1 MKQKSSVKIAAPS
14 LGVALIPIV
23 LTIALLAVQIF
34 YYDDFTPHIALAIG
48 FAITALVGWSQ
59 GYRWKDIESGAF
71 HVLHVAMP
79 SIATL
84 IVVGMLVSTWISS
97 GTVPLLIYYGL
108 ELIDPAWFLAAA
120 MLLCSVVS
128 LSIGTSWTTVGT
140 VGLALVGIGTAF
152 DIPVY
157 WTAGAVVSG
166 AFFGDKI
173 SPLSDTTNLAAAVTE
188 TNVFDHIR
196 NMMPTTIPAMAIAF
210 LIYLI
215 VGGQTAADA
224 SQLEQIALFKEGL
237 SNHFDLGVLPL
248 IPLLVVMG
256 LAFFK
261 VSPIPALFTGFV
273 LGAFVAVYNYGY
285 NLNEVLTFAHSGFKI
300 STESPSLDSLLNRG
314 GVSSMT
320 WVVTLMMFALAF
332 GGALER
338 TRCLESVVQSI
349 MHMTK
354 GFRGL
359 QSSAI
364 CTSIATNAVSGDVYL
379 SIALPGRMYGPEYD
393 KQGYSRLNLSRA
405 IEEGGTLVSPL
416 IPWNAGGA
424 FVMGTLGLTVTSGDY
439 SALLYAPLAFA
450 CWLSPVI
457 GILYAQ
463 TGWFSL
469 RADAGHDDNEYKE
482 GVDLVSDGRQVDSR
496 QAGKGVI

>member
-1 MKQKSSVKIAAPS
+1 MINTKSPEITMPSVGI
-14 LGVALIPIV
+14 ALIPI
-23 LTIALLAVQIF
+23 LSTIALLGIQIF

-48 FAITALVGWSQ
+48 FAITAIVGWSQ
-59 GYRWKDIESGAF
+59 GYRWKDIEAGAF
-71 HVLHVAMP
+71 HVIHVAMP

-84 IVVGMLVSTWISS
+84 IVVGMLLSTWIAS
-97 GTVPLLIYYGL
+97 GTVPTLIYYGL
-108 ELIDPAWFLAAA
+108 EVIDPSWFLAAT

-128 LSIGTSWTTVGT
+128 LSIGSSWTTVGT
-140 VGLALVGIGTAF
+140 VGLALIGIGTAF
-152 DIPVY
+152 GVPIY

-196 NMMPTTIPAMAIAF
+196 NMMPTTVPAMVIAF
-210 LIYLI
+210 IIYLL
-215 VGGQTAADA
+215 VGGNASDT
-224 SQLEQIALFKEGL
+224 SQLDQITSFKAGL
-237 SNHFDLGVLPL
+237 DEHFQLGLLPLLPL
-248 IPLLVVMG
+248 IVVMA

-261 VSPIPALFTGFV
+261 TSPIPALFIGFI
-273 LGAFVAVYNYGY
+273 LGAAVAWFNYGY
-285 NLNEVLTFAHSGFKI
+285 NLNEILTFAHSGFKI
-300 STESPSLDSLLNRG
+300 ETNNGALDSLLNRG

-338 TRCLESVVQSI
+338 TRCLEAVMHKVSHLTQSY
-349 MHMTK
+349 K
-354 GFRGL
+354 GL
-359 QSSAI
+359 QTNAI
-364 CTSIATNAVSGDVYL
+364 LTSITTNAVSGDVYL

-393 KQGYSRLNLSRA
+393 RLGYSRLNLSRA

-424 FVMGTLGLTVTSGDY
+424 FVMGTLGLTVASGDY
-439 SALLYAPLAFA
+439 SALMYAPLAFA

-457 GILYAQ
+457 GIIYAQ
-463 TGWFSL
+463 LGLFSIK
-469 RADAGHDDNEYKE
+469 API
-482 GVDLVSDGRQVDSR
+482 VSDS
-496 QAGKGVI
+496 AGAASTTKNRESVEA

>member
-1 MKQKSSVKIAAPS
+1 MKQTTTNPVTIPS

-23 LTIALLAVQIF
+23 LTIGLLGIQLF

-59 GYRWKDIESGAF
+59 GSRWKDIESGAF

-84 IVVGMLVSTWISS
+84 IVVGMLVSTWIAS
-97 GTVPLLIYYGL
+97 GTVPTLIYYGL
-108 ELIDPAWFLAAA
+108 ELIDPQWFLAASM
-120 MLLCSVVS
+120 MLCAVVS
-128 LSIGTSWTTVGT
+128 VSIGTSWTTVGT
-140 VGLALVGIGTAF
+140 VGLALIGIGSAF

-188 TNVFDHIR
+188 TNVFDHIK
-196 NMMPTTIPAMAIAF
+196 NMMPTTIPSMVIAF
-210 LIYLI
+210 IIYLF
-215 VGGQTAADA
+215 VGGSSVSDL
-224 SQLEQIALFKEGL
+224 SQLEQITTFKQGL
-237 SNHFDLGVLPL
+237 ADNFDIGFLPL
-248 IPLLVVMG
+248 LPLVVVMG

-261 VSPIPALFTGFV
+261 VSPIPALFAGFI
-273 LGAFVAVYNYGY
+273 LGGLIAAGNYGY
-285 NLNEVLTFAHSGFKI
+285 NFNEVLTFAHSGFKI
-300 STESPSLDSLLNRG
+300 ETGTDSLNSLLNRG
-314 GVSSMT
+314 GVTSMT
-320 WVVTLMMFALAF
+320 WVITLMMFALAF

-338 TRCLESVVQSI
+338 TGCLQSVVGAI
-349 MHMTK
+349 MRTTK
-354 GFRGL
+354 SFRGL
-359 QSSAI
+359 QTNAI
-364 CTSIATNAVSGDVYL
+364 LTSVATNVVSGDVYL
-379 SIALPGRMYGPEYD
+379 SIALPGRMYGPEYN
-393 KQGYSRLNLSRA
+393 KLGYSRLNLSRA

-424 FVMGTLGLTVTSGDY
+424 FVMGALGLSVTSGDY
-439 SALLYAPLAFA
+439 SALLYIPLAFA

-463 TGWFSL
+463 TGWFCKTAETEEELGQNSAQSA
-469 RADAGHDDNEYKE
+469 ADNKIE
-482 GVDLVSDGRQVDSR
+482 G
-496 QAGKGVI
+496 AI

>member
-1 MKQKSSVKIAAPS
+1 MQQENTSVIPAPS
-14 LGVALIPIV
+14 LAVALIPIV
-23 LTIALLAVQIF
+23 LTVALLGIQIF
-34 YYDDFTPHIALAIG
+34 YYDDFTPHIALALG
-48 FAITALVGWSQ
+48 FAITALVGWAQ
-59 GYRWKDIESGAF
+59 GYRWKDIEAGAF

-79 SIATL
+79 SVATL
-84 IVVGMLVSTWISS
+84 IVVGMLVASWIAS
-97 GTVPLLIYYGL
+97 GTVPMLIYYGL
-108 ELIDPAWFLAAA
+108 EFIDPSWFLAAS

-128 LSIGTSWTTVGT
+128 LSLGTSWTTVGT
-140 VGLALVGIGTAF
+140 VGLALVGVGTAF
-152 DIPVY
+152 GIPIY

-196 NMMPTTIPAMAIAF
+196 NMMPTTVPAMLIAF
-210 LIYLI
+210 LIYLF
-215 VGGQTAADA
+215 VGAPQVTDVA
-224 SQLEQIALFKEGL
+224 QLEQIAQYKAGL
-237 SNHFDLGVLPL
+237 LANFDMGLLPVL
-248 IPLLVVMG
+248 PLLVVMA

-273 LGAFVAVYNYGY
+273 LGALVAAVNYGY
-285 NLNEVLTFAHSGFKI
+285 NFNELLTFAHSGFKV
-300 STESPSLDSLLNRG
+300 STENAELDKLLNRG

-320 WVVTLMMFALAF
+320 WTVTLIMFALAF

-338 TRCLESVVQSI
+338 TRCLEAVVNAILRLTS
-349 MHMTK
+349 

-359 QSSAI
+359 QTSAI
-364 CTSIATNAVSGDVYL
+364 VTSTVTNVVSGDVYL
-379 SIALPGRMYGPEYD
+379 SIALPGRMYGPDYD
-393 KQGYSRLNLSRA
+393 RLGYSRLNLSRA

-424 FVMGTLGLTVTSGDY
+424 FVMGALGLSVGAGDY

-457 GILYAQ
+457 GIFYAQ
-463 TGWFSL
+463 FGLFSL
-469 RADAGHDDNEYKE
+469 KAEPKKAEAGASAALSAQSAEAVE
-482 GVDLVSDGRQVDSR
+482 PR
-496 QAGKGVI
+496 

>member
-1 MKQKSSVKIAAPS
+1 MNDEPIKQIAVPPLS
-14 LGVALIPIV
+14 LALIPII
-23 LTIALLAVQIF
+23 LTIGLLGLQIF
-34 YYDDFTPHIALAIG
+34 YYDDFTPHIPLAIG
-48 FAITALVGWSQ
+48 FAITALVGWTQ
-59 GYRWKDIESGAF
+59 GYRWKDIETGAF

-108 ELIDPAWFLAAA
+108 ELIDPAWFLAAS

-140 VGLALVGIGTAF
+140 IGLALIGIGAAF
-152 DIPVY
+152 GIPVY

-166 AFFGDKI
+166 AFFGDKV

-196 NMMPTTIPAMAIAF
+196 NMMPTTIPAMLIAF
-210 LIYLI
+210 TIYLF
-215 VGGQTAADA
+215 VGGQATTDAA
-224 SQLEQIALFKEGL
+224 QLAQIAQFKEGL
-237 SNHFDLGVLPL
+237 NAHFDLGFLPL
-248 IPLLVVMG
+248 IPLIAVMA

-261 VSPIPALFTGFV
+261 ISPIPALFVGFV
-273 LGAFVAVYNYGY
+273 LGAAVAVINYGY

-300 STESPSLDSLLNRG
+300 STGTASLDSLLNRG

-338 TRCLESVVQSI
+338 TRCLEAVVGAI
-349 MHMTK
+349 MRMTK

-359 QSSAI
+359 QTSAI
-364 CTSIATNAVSGDVYL
+364 LTSVATNAVSGDVYL
-379 SIALPGRMYGPEYD
+379 SIALPGRMYGPEYS
-393 KQGYSRLNLSRA
+393 KLGYSRLNLSRA

-424 FVMGTLGLTVTSGDY
+424 FVMGTLGLTVVAGDY
-439 SALLYAPLAFA
+439 SALLYIPLAFA

-457 GILYAQ
+457 GIIYAQ
-463 TGWFSL
+463 TGWFSK
-469 RADAGHDDNEYKE
+469 RAEPSETGAGPNTQNNNRKSNAE
-482 GVDLVSDGRQVDSR
+482 GI
-496 QAGKGVI
+496 A

>member
-1 MKQKSSVKIAAPS
+1 MKQQAPQNAMPN
-14 LGVALIPIV
+14 LWVALIPIV
-23 LTIALLAVQIF
+23 LTIGLLGLQIF

-48 FAITALVGWSQ
+48 FAITGLVGWSQ
-59 GYRWKDIESGAF
+59 GYRWKDIEAGAF

-84 IVVGMLVSTWISS
+84 IVVGMLVSTWIAS

-108 ELIDPAWFLAAA
+108 EMIDPAWFLAAS

-128 LSIGTSWTTVGT
+128 LSIGSSWTTVGT
-140 VGLALVGIGTAF
+140 IGLALVGIGTAF
-152 DIPVY
+152 GIPLY

-166 AFFGDKI
+166 SFFGDKI

-196 NMMPTTIPAMAIAF
+196 NMMPTTIPAMVIAF
-210 LIYLI
+210 VIYLL
-215 VGGQTAADA
+215 VGGQASVDA
-224 SQLEQIALFKEGL
+224 SQLEQIRLYKAGL
-237 SNHFDLGVLPL
+237 SEHFDLGFLPL
-248 IPLLVVMG
+248 IPLLAVIGM
-256 LAFFK
+256 AFFK

-273 LGAFVAVYNYGY
+273 MGGLVAAVNYGY
-285 NLNEVLTFAHSGFKI
+285 GLNDILTIAHSGFKI
-300 STESPSLDSLLNRG
+300 STDSDALDSLLNRG
-314 GVSSMT
+314 GVASMT

-338 TRCLESVVQSI
+338 TRCLESVVSAI
-349 MHMTK
+349 MQRIR

-359 QSSAI
+359 QTNAI
-364 CTSIATNAVSGDVYL
+364 LTSVATNIVSGDVYL
-379 SIALPGRMYGPEYD
+379 SIALPGRMYGPEYN
-393 KQGYSRLNLSRA
+393 KLGYSRLNLSRA

-424 FVMGTLGLTVTSGDY
+424 FVIGALGLTVVSGDY
-439 SALLYAPLAFA
+439 SNLLYAPLAFA
-450 CWLSPVI
+450 CWLSPAI

-463 TGWFSL
+463 TGWFSR
-469 RADAGHDDNEYKE
+469 RADDSEVPVPGGPTQDN
-482 GVDLVSDGRQVDSR
+482 GVTPMTQTV
-496 QAGKGVI
+496 KGLA

>member
-1 MKQKSSVKIAAPS
+1 MTKEPTAPIGMPN
-14 LGVALIPIV
+14 LWVALIPIA
-23 LTIALLAVQIF
+23 LTIGLLALQIF
-34 YYDDFTPHIALAIG
+34 YYNDFTPHIALAIG
-48 FAITALVGWSQ
+48 IAITGLVGWAQ

-84 IVVGMLVSTWISS
+84 ILVGMLVSTWIAS

-108 ELIDPAWFLAAA
+108 ELIDPVWFLAAS

-128 LSIGTSWTTVGT
+128 LSIGSSWTTVGT

-152 DIPVY
+152 GIPLY

-188 TNVFDHIR
+188 TNVFAHIR
-196 NMMPTTIPAMAIAF
+196 NMMPTTVPAMLIAF
-210 LIYLI
+210 VIYLL
-215 VGGQTAADA
+215 VGGQSSVDAA
-224 SQLEQIALFKEGL
+224 QLEQIRLFKEGL
-237 SNHFDLGVLPL
+237 SSHFDMGFLPL
-248 IPLLVVMG
+248 IPLLVVMA

-261 VSPIPALFTGFV
+261 VSPLPALFTGFV
-273 LGAFVAVYNYGY
+273 LGGLVAFINYDY
-285 NLNEVLTFAHSGFKI
+285 NLNQLLTFAHSGFTI
-300 STESPSLDSLLNRG
+300 SSGTEALDSLLNRG
-314 GVSSMT
+314 GVTSMT

-338 TRCLESVVQSI
+338 TRCLESVVSSI
-349 MHMTK
+349 MRLSK
-354 GFRGL
+354 SFRGL
-359 QSSAI
+359 QTNAI
-364 CTSIATNAVSGDVYL
+364 LTSVATNAVSGDVYL

-393 KQGYSRLNLSRA
+393 RLGYSRLNLSRA

-424 FVMGTLGLTVTSGDY
+424 FVIGTLGLTVVSGDY
-439 SALLYAPLAFA
+439 SNLLYAPLAFA

-463 TGWFSL
+463 TGWFSK
-469 RADAGHDDNEYKE
+469 RAEDDQADA
-482 GVDLVSDGRQVDSR
+482 DSR
-496 QAGKGVI
+496 HSAGNPLLTAAEEVA

>member
-1 MKQKSSVKIAAPS
+1 MNQKTTNKVAIPS

-23 LTIALLAVQIF
+23 LTIGLLGIQLF

-59 GYRWKDIESGAF
+59 GHKWKDIESGAF

-84 IVVGMLVSTWISS
+84 IVVGMLVSTWIAS
-97 GTVPLLIYYGL
+97 GTVPTLIYYGL
-108 ELIDPAWFLAAA
+108 ELIDPKWFLAAS

-128 LSIGTSWTTVGT
+128 VSIGTSWTTVGT
-140 VGLALVGIGTAF
+140 VGLALIGIGSAF

-188 TNVFDHIR
+188 TNVFNHIK
-196 NMMPTTIPAMAIAF
+196 NMMPTTIPSMIIAF
-210 LIYLI
+210 IIYLF
-215 VGGQTAADA
+215 VGGSSVSDL
-224 SQLEQIALFKEGL
+224 SQLEQINTFKQGL
-237 SNHFDLGVLPL
+237 ADNFSIGLLPL
-248 IPLLVVMG
+248 LPLVVVMT

-261 VSPIPALFTGFV
+261 VSPIPALFAGFI
-273 LGAFVAVYNYGY
+273 LGALVAAGNYGY
-285 NLNEVLTFAHSGFKI
+285 NFNEILTFAHSGFKI
-300 STESPSLDSLLNRG
+300 ETGTDSLNSLLNRG
-314 GVSSMT
+314 GVTSMT
-320 WVVTLMMFALAF
+320 WVITLMMFALAF

-338 TRCLESVVQSI
+338 TGCLESVVSAI
-349 MHMTK
+349 MRTTK
-354 GFRGL
+354 SFRGL
-359 QSSAI
+359 QTNAI
-364 CTSIATNAVSGDVYL
+364 LTSVATNVVSGDVYL

-393 KQGYSRLNLSRA
+393 KLGYSRLNLSRA

-424 FVMGTLGLTVTSGDY
+424 FVMGALGLTLTAGDY
-439 SALLYAPLAFA
+439 SALLYIPLSFA

-457 GILYAQ
+457 GIIYAQ
-463 TGWFSL
+463 TGWFCKAAEIENTSMQQN
-469 RADAGHDDNEYKE
+469 AKQGSNSKNIE
-482 GVDLVSDGRQVDSR
+482 GAL
-496 QAGKGVI
+496 

>member
-1 MKQKSSVKIAAPS
+1 MNPKHSTNIAIPS
-14 LGVALIPIV
+14 LGVALIPII
-23 LTIALLAVQIF
+23 LTIGLLGIQIF

-48 FAITALVGWSQ
+48 FAITALVGWFQ
-59 GYRWKDIESGAF
+59 GFRWKDIEAGAF

-84 IVVGMLVSTWISS
+84 IVVGMLVSTWIAS
-97 GTVPLLIYYGL
+97 GTVPTLIYYGL
-108 ELIDPAWFLAAA
+108 ELISPEWFLAAT

-128 LSIGTSWTTVGT
+128 LSIGSSWTTVGT
-140 VGLALVGIGTAF
+140 VGLALVGIGSAF
-152 DIPVY
+152 GIPIY

-196 NMMPTTIPAMAIAF
+196 NMMPTTIPAMMIALIIYF
-210 LIYLI
+210 L
-215 VGGQTAADA
+215 VGGQNTADTT
-224 SQLEQIALFKEGL
+224 QLEQIDLFKQGL
-237 SNHFDLGVLPL
+237 DAHFDIGFLPM
-248 IPLLVVMG
+248 IPLLIVMIM
-256 LAFFK
+256 AFFK
-261 VSPIPALFTGFV
+261 VSPIPALFTGFI
-273 LGAFVAVYNYGY
+273 LGALVAVINYDY

-300 STESPSLDSLLNRG
+300 DTGAAYLDSLLNRG

-338 TRCLESVVQSI
+338 TGCLESVVGSI
-349 MHMTK
+349 MRTTK
-354 GFRGL
+354 SFRGL
-359 QSSAI
+359 QTNAI
-364 CTSIATNAVSGDVYL
+364 LTSIATNAVSGDVYL

-393 KQGYSRLNLSRA
+393 KLDYSRLNLSRA

-424 FVMGTLGLTVTSGDY
+424 FVMGTLGLAVTPGDY
-439 SALLYAPLAFA
+439 STLLYIPLAFA

-457 GILYAQ
+457 GIFYAQ
-463 TGWFSL
+463 TGWFSKREQVQNL
-469 RADAGHDDNEYKE
+469 GEKS
-482 GVDLVSDGRQVDSR
+482 DLQSGETAV
-496 QAGKGVI
+496 AHNKAKGII

>member
-1 MKQKSSVKIAAPS
+1 
-14 LGVALIPIV
+14 
-23 LTIALLAVQIF
+23 
-34 YYDDFTPHIALAIG
+34 
-48 FAITALVGWSQ
+48 
-59 GYRWKDIESGAF
+59 
-71 HVLHVAMP
+71 MP

-84 IVVGMLVSTWISS
+84 IVVGMLVSTWIAS

-108 ELIDPAWFLAAA
+108 ELIDPAWFLAAS
-120 MLLCSVVS
+120 MLLCSIVS

-140 VGLALVGIGTAF
+140 IGLALIGIGTAF

-188 TNVFDHIR
+188 QSVFDHIR
-196 NMMPTTIPAMAIAF
+196 NMMPTTIPAMLIAF
-210 LIYLI
+210 VIYLF
-215 VGGQTAADA
+215 VGGQTTENAA
-224 SQLEQIALFKEGL
+224 QLTQIALFKEGL
-237 SNHFDLGVLPL
+237 NTHFDLGFLPL
-248 IPLLVVMG
+248 LPILAVMG

-261 VSPIPALFTGFV
+261 VSPIPSLFTGFA
-273 LGAFVAVYNYGY
+273 LGALVAVLNYGY
-285 NLNEVLTFAHSGFKI
+285 NFNEILTFAHSGFKI
-300 STESPSLDSLLNRG
+300 TTGTDSLDSLLNRG

-338 TRCLESVVQSI
+338 TRCLEAVVRAI
-349 MHMTK
+349 LRMTK
-354 GFRGL
+354 GFKGL
-359 QSSAI
+359 QTSAI
-364 CTSIATNAVSGDVYL
+364 FTSIATNVVSGDVYL

-393 KQGYSRLNLSRA
+393 KIGYSRLNLSRA

-424 FVMGTLGLTVTSGDY
+424 FVIGTLGLTVTSSDY
-439 SALLYAPLAFA
+439 SVLLYIPLSFA

-457 GILYAQ
+457 GIIYAQ
-463 TGWFSL
+463 TGWFSKKARTGIRETKAL
-469 RADAGHDDNEYKE
+469 SNTVHSMDQKAE
-482 GVDLVSDGRQVDSR
+482 GVV
-496 QAGKGVI
+496 

>member
-1 MKQKSSVKIAAPS
+1 MPS
-14 LGVALIPIV
+14 LAVALIPIV
-23 LTIALLAVQIF
+23 LTIGLLGIQIF

-48 FAITALVGWSQ
+48 FAITALVGWAQ

-84 IVVGMLVSTWISS
+84 IVVGMLVSTWIAS
-97 GTVPLLIYYGL
+97 GTVPMLIYYGL
-108 ELIDPAWFLAAA
+108 ELIDPSWFLAAS

-128 LSIGTSWTTVGT
+128 LSIGSSWTTVGT
-140 VGLALVGIGTAF
+140 IGLALIGIGSAF
-152 DIPVY
+152 DIPIY

-166 AFFGDKI
+166 SFFGDKV

-196 NMMPTTIPAMAIAF
+196 NMMPTTVPAMLIAF
-210 LIYLI
+210 VIYLM
-215 VGGQTAADA
+215 VGGQTSVDAA
-224 SQLEQIALFKEGL
+224 QLEQITLYKAGL
-237 SNHFDLGVLPL
+237 AEHFEFGVLPL
-248 IPLLVVMG
+248 LPLLLVMA

-261 VSPIPALFTGFV
+261 VAPIPALFIGFIA
-273 LGAFVAVYNYGY
+273 GAVVAAANYGY
-285 NLNEVLTFAHSGFKI
+285 DLNQVLTFAHSGFKI
-300 STESPSLDSLLNRG
+300 ETDTDALNSLLNRG

-338 TRCLESVVQSI
+338 TRCLESVVAAI
-349 MHMTK
+349 MRLT
-354 GFRGL
+354 GSFRGL
-359 QSSAI
+359 QTNAI
-364 CTSIATNAVSGDVYL
+364 LTSVATNVVSGDVYL
-379 SIALPGRMYGPEYD
+379 SIALPGRMYGPEYN
-393 KQGYSRLNLSRA
+393 KLGYSRLNLSRA

-424 FVMGTLGLTVTSGDY
+424 FVIGALGLTVVSGDY

-450 CWLSPVI
+450 CWLSPAI

-463 TGWFSL
+463 TGWFSK
-469 RADAGHDDNEYKE
+469 RAEPAELAQSAPAE
-482 GVDLVSDGRQVDSR
+482 GDTSLQEM
-496 QAGKGVI
+496 KGAV

>member
-1 MKQKSSVKIAAPS
+1 MKQSSSANNAIPS
-14 LGVALIPIV
+14 LGVALIPII
-23 LTIALLAVQIF
+23 LTIGLLGIQIF

-84 IVVGMLVSTWISS
+84 IVVGMLVSTWIAS

-108 ELIDPAWFLAAA
+108 ELIDPAWFLAAT

-140 VGLALVGIGTAF
+140 VGLALIGIGAAF
-152 DIPVY
+152 GIPVY

-188 TNVFDHIR
+188 ANVFDHIR
-196 NMMPTTIPAMAIAF
+196 NMMPTTIPAMLIAF
-210 LIYLI
+210 VIYLF
-215 VGGQTAADA
+215 VGGQTTTDA

-237 SNHFDLGVLPL
+237 NTHFDLGFLPL
-248 IPLLVVMG
+248 IPLLVVMA

-261 VSPIPALFTGFV
+261 ISPIPALFIGFI
-273 LGAFVAVYNYGY
+273 LGAVVAVFNYGY

-300 STESPSLDSLLNRG
+300 STGTASLDSLLNRG

-338 TRCLESVVQSI
+338 TRCLEAVVRAILS
-349 MHMTK
+349 MTK

-359 QSSAI
+359 QTSAI
-364 CTSIATNAVSGDVYL
+364 LTSVATNAVSGDVYL

-393 KQGYSRLNLSRA
+393 KLGYSRLNLSRA

-439 SALLYAPLAFA
+439 SALLYIPLAFA

-463 TGWFSL
+463 TGWFSK
-469 RADAGHDDNEYKE
+469 RAEVSKSAMESGPQNESVGVEHKAE
-482 GVDLVSDGRQVDSR
+482 GV
-496 QAGKGVI
+496 A

>member
-1 MKQKSSVKIAAPS
+1 MQKNNAPNLAIPS
-14 LGVALIPIV
+14 LGLALIPII
-23 LTIALLAVQIF
+23 LTIALLGVQIF

-84 IVVGMLVSTWISS
+84 IVVGMLVSTWIAS
-97 GTVPLLIYYGL
+97 GTVPMLIYYGL
-108 ELIDPAWFLAAA
+108 ELIDPSWFLAAS

-128 LSIGTSWTTVGT
+128 LSIGSSWTTVGT
-140 VGLALVGIGTAF
+140 VGLALIGIGSAF
-152 DIPVY
+152 GVPIY
-157 WTAGAVVSG
+157 WSAGAVVSG

-210 LIYLI
+210 VIYLI
-215 VGGQTAADA
+215 VGGQTATDTAQLA
-224 SQLEQIALFKEGL
+224 QISQFKEGL
-237 SNHFDLGVLPL
+237 STHFDLGVLPL
-248 IPLLVVMG
+248 IPLIVVMA

-261 VSPIPALFTGFV
+261 VSPIPALFTGFI
-273 LGAFVAVYNYGY
+273 LGAIVAAVNYDY
-285 NLNEVLTFAHSGFKI
+285 NLNQVLTFAHSGFKI
-300 STESPSLDSLLNRG
+300 NTDTASLDSLLNRG

-320 WVVTLMMFALAF
+320 WVITLMMFALAF

-338 TRCLESVVQSI
+338 TRCLESVVRSI
-349 MHMTK
+349 LRLTK

-359 QSSAI
+359 QTSAI
-364 CTSIATNAVSGDVYL
+364 LTSVATNVVSGDVYL
-379 SIALPGRMYGPEYD
+379 SIALPGRMYGPEYS
-393 KQGYSRLNLSRA
+393 KHGYSRLNLSRA

-424 FVMGTLGLTVTSGDY
+424 FVMGTLGLTVVSGDY
-439 SALLYAPLAFA
+439 SALLYIPLAFA

-457 GILYAQ
+457 GIIYAQ
-463 TGWFSL
+463 TGWFS
-469 RADAGHDDNEYKE
+469 KK
-482 GVDLVSDGRQVDSR
+482 SDEETMNTQPNSENSA
-496 QAGKGVI
+496 QPQSLKGNI

>member
-1 MKQKSSVKIAAPS
+1 MNQNNSATIAMPS

-23 LTIALLAVQIF
+23 LTIALLGMQIF

-48 FAITALVGWSQ
+48 FAITALVGIWQ

-71 HVLHVAMP
+71 RVLHVAMP
-79 SIATL
+79 AIATL
-84 IVVGMLVSTWISS
+84 IVVGMLVSTWIAS

-140 VGLALVGIGTAF
+140 VGLALMGIGAAF

-166 AFFGDKI
+166 AFFGDKV

-188 TNVFDHIR
+188 TDVFDHIR
-196 NMMPTTIPAMAIAF
+196 NMMPTTIPAMLIAF
-210 LIYLI
+210 LIYLF
-215 VGGQTAADA
+215 VGGQASADA
-224 SQLEQIALFKEGL
+224 TQLEQIALFKVGL
-237 SNHFDLGVLPL
+237 SNHFELGFLSL
-248 IPLLVVMG
+248 IPLLAVMA

-273 LGAFVAVYNYGY
+273 LGALVAVYNYDY
-285 NLNEVLTFAHSGFKI
+285 SLHDILTFAHSGFKI
-300 STESPSLDSLLNRG
+300 STESAPLDSLLNRG
-314 GVSSMT
+314 GVASMT
-320 WVVTLMMFALAF
+320 WVITLMMFALAF

-338 TRCLESVVQSI
+338 TRCLESVVRAI
-349 MHMTK
+349 IGK
-354 GFRGL
+354 ARGFRGL
-359 QSSAI
+359 QTSAI
-364 CTSIATNAVSGDVYL
+364 LTSVATNIVSGDVYL

-424 FVMGTLGLTVTSGDY
+424 FVMGTLGLTVVSGDY
-439 SALLYAPLAFA
+439 SVLLYAPLAFA
-450 CWLSPVI
+450 CWLSPMI
-457 GILYAQ
+457 GILYAY
-463 TGWFSL
+463 TGWFSK
-469 RADAGHDDNEYKE
+469 RAEAVDDGAESKAEAGFAYTQPAEN
-482 GVDLVSDGRQVDSR
+482 GAV
-496 QAGKGVI
+496 

>member
-1 MKQKSSVKIAAPS
+1 MSQNQLRNIPAPH
-14 LGVALIPIV
+14 LAVALIPIT
-23 LTIALLAVQIF
+23 LTVALLAIQIF

-48 FAITALVGWSQ
+48 FAITALVGWAQ

-84 IVVGMLVSTWISS
+84 IVVGMLVSTWIAS
-97 GTVPLLIYYGL
+97 GTVPMLIYYGL
-108 ELIDPAWFLAAA
+108 ELIDPSWFLAAS

-128 LSIGTSWTTVGT
+128 LSIGSSWTTVGT
-140 VGLALVGIGTAF
+140 IGLALVGIGTAF
-152 DIPVY
+152 EIPIY

-166 AFFGDKI
+166 SFFGDKV

-196 NMMPTTIPAMAIAF
+196 NMMPTTLPAMLIAF
-210 LIYLI
+210 VIYLV
-215 VGGQTAADA
+215 VGGQSSVDA
-224 SQLEQIALFKEGL
+224 SQLEQIALFKDGL
-237 SNHFDLGVLPL
+237 SQHFEMGVLSMLPL
-248 IPLLVVMG
+248 IAVMA
-256 LAFFK
+256 LAFKK

-273 LGAFVAVYNYGY
+273 LGALVAAFNYGY
-285 NLNEVLTFAHSGFKI
+285 GLNDILTFAHSGFKI
-300 STESPSLDSLLNRG
+300 STETASLDSLLNRG

-338 TRCLESVVQSI
+338 TRCLESVVASI
-349 MHMTK
+349 MSLCK

-359 QSSAI
+359 QTNAI
-364 CTSIATNAVSGDVYL
+364 LTSVATNVVSGDVYL

-393 KQGYSRLNLSRA
+393 RLGYSRLNLSRA

-424 FVMGTLGLTVTSGDY
+424 FVIGALGLTVVSGDY
-439 SALLYAPLAFA
+439 STLLYAPLAFA
-450 CWLSPVI
+450 CWLSPAI

-463 TGWFSL
+463 TGWFSK
-469 RADAGHDDNEYKE
+469 RAGAAESVNAGGKTTNK
-482 GVDLVSDGRQVDSR
+482 VK
-496 QAGKGVI
+496 AGKEIA

>member
-1 MKQKSSVKIAAPS
+1 MQQQNTHTIPAPS
-14 LGVALIPIV
+14 LAVALIPIV
-23 LTIALLAVQIF
+23 LTIGLLGIQIF
-34 YYDDFTPHIALAIG
+34 YYDDFTPHIALALG
-48 FAITALVGWSQ
+48 FAITALVGWAQ
-59 GYRWKDIESGAF
+59 GYRWKDIEAGAF

-79 SIATL
+79 SVATL
-84 IVVGMLVSTWISS
+84 IVVGMLVASWIAS
-97 GTVPLLIYYGL
+97 GTVPMLIYYGL
-108 ELIDPAWFLAAA
+108 EFIDPSWFLAAS

-128 LSIGTSWTTVGT
+128 LSLGTSWTTVGT
-140 VGLALVGIGTAF
+140 VGLALVGVGTAF
-152 DIPVY
+152 GIPIY

-196 NMMPTTIPAMAIAF
+196 NMMPTTIPAMLIAF
-210 LIYLI
+210 LIYLF
-215 VGGQTAADA
+215 VGAPQVTDVT
-224 SQLEQIALFKEGL
+224 QLEQIAQYKAGL
-237 SNHFDLGVLPL
+237 LANFDMGLLPVL
-248 IPLLVVMG
+248 PLLVVMA

-273 LGAFVAVYNYGY
+273 LGALVAAVNYGY
-285 NLNEVLTFAHSGFKI
+285 NLNELLTFAHSGFKV
-300 STESPSLDSLLNRG
+300 STENAELDKLLNRG

-320 WVVTLMMFALAF
+320 WTVTLIMFALAF

-338 TRCLESVVQSI
+338 TRCLEAVVNAILRLTS
-349 MHMTK
+349 

-359 QSSAI
+359 QTSAI
-364 CTSIATNAVSGDVYL
+364 VTSTVTNVVSGDVYL
-379 SIALPGRMYGPEYD
+379 SIALPGRMYGPDYD
-393 KQGYSRLNLSRA
+393 RLGYSRLNLSRA

-424 FVMGTLGLTVTSGDY
+424 FVMAALGLSVGAGDY

-457 GILYAQ
+457 GIFYAQ
-463 TGWFSL
+463 FGLFSL
-469 RADAGHDDNEYKE
+469 KAEPEKAEA
-482 GVDLVSDGRQVDSR
+482 VTQS
-496 QAGKGVI
+496 